1 VCRYFANFCTDP
13 DWKGGKCLDIC
24 EQTRGNLGNT
34 QVTSCNG
41 RADGDRWCCG
51 DSTACCGSGVGL
63 VRLAQI
69 FGGVVSSASSSGSM
83 STAISSSS
91 TTLSSLSLSSSAAS
105 STSSSSSSTPISD
118 PATSTHKTKKK
129 KSSLGAGAIAGIV
142 IGVLA
147 LLALLGV
154 LVFFVLRSN
163 KHKKAAQ
170 QNNQLQHGAG
180 PVTEI
185 DGNVAGPPQYNAGE
199 KYRQAGPGVGSGN
212 ALSGGAYDGSAPAE
226 LQQPP
231 SELPGSEGTPYK
243 APQNGVG
250 TEVAGAPVNAPGR

>member
-1 VCRYFANFCTDP
+1 
-13 DWKGGKCLDIC
+13 
-24 EQTRGNLGNT
+24 
-34 QVTSCNG
+34 
-41 RADGDRWCCG
+41 
-51 DSTACCGSGVGL
+51 
-63 VRLAQI
+63 
-69 FGGVVSSASSSGSM
+69 M

-91 TTLSSLSLSSSAAS
+91 TTVSSLSLSSSDA
-105 STSSSSSSTPISD
+105 SSSSSTPISD
-118 PATSTHKTKKK
+118 PATSSTHKKKKK
-129 KSSLGAGAIAGIV
+129 KSGLGAGAIAGIV
-142 IGVLA
+142 IGALA

-154 LVFFVLRSN
+154 LLFFVLRSN

-185 DGNVAGPPQYNAGE
+185 DGNVAGPPQYNVGE

-243 APQNGVG
+243 APQHVVG
-250 TEVAGAPVNAPGR
+250 TEVAGVPVNAPGR

>member
-1 VCRYFANFCTDP
+1 
-13 DWKGGKCLDIC
+13 
-24 EQTRGNLGNT
+24 
-34 QVTSCNG
+34 
-41 RADGDRWCCG
+41 
-51 DSTACCGSGVGL
+51 
-63 VRLAQI
+63 
-69 FGGVVSSASSSGSM
+69 M